1 MRPSRLI
8 LQLVVWALAL
18 VAINLV
24 VARASRNAIPRA
36 LARKIDGLTGLT
48 DLFVGNSLTQLG
60 MDVAAYEAAHPG
72 RRALNIGVPSQPP
85 EHAILFGRA
94 ARLRPRRVYYGF
106 SVLQLTSTV
115 QWGTW
120 HEFIGPRSLV
130 YYLDREQAIRY
141 LAPADSFLAWQIRI
155 LGRVPAFV
163 ERGTLWLK
171 VEKLRRRLGA
181 IGLPPEKSARSGRSR
196 DFEASGFE
204 DDASFRRECREAVA
218 RGDGLLPPV
227 ADILSLSREIGA
239 EVAVVEM
246 PMPSDRRR
254 RLFDNPD
261 WAAYRLRVADLVRR
275 AGGTYIDAS
284 DWIGDDAFE
293 DPVHMD
299 PEGARAFTRRLAATG
314 FAAGEID
321 GMAAPA
327 APRP

>member
-1 MRPSRLI
+1 MRPSRLL

-18 VAINLV
+18 VALNLV

-36 LARKIDGLTGLT
+36 LARKIDAAAGVT

-60 MDVAAYEAAHPG
+60 MDVAEYEAARPG

-85 EHAILFGRA
+85 EHAILFERA
-94 ARLRPRRVYYGF
+94 AGLRPRRVFYGF
-106 SVLQLTSTV
+106 SVLQLTSPE

-120 HEFIGPRSLV
+120 REFVGPRSLV
-130 YYLDREQAIRY
+130 YYLDRELAIRY
-141 LAPADSFLAWQIRI
+141 LAPADPLLAWQIRI
-155 LGRVPAFV
+155 LGRVPSFV

-181 IGLPPEKSARSGRSR
+181 IGLPPEKSGRSGRSR

-204 DDASFRRECREAVA
+204 DDASFLLACREAVA

-227 ADILSLSREIGA
+227 ADILALAREGGA

-246 PMPSDRRR
+246 PMPGDRRR

-261 WAAYRLRVADLVRR
+261 WAAYRRLVADLVRR
-275 AGGTYIDAS
+275 AGATYIDAS
-284 DWIGDDAFE
+284 DWMADDAFE
-293 DPVHMD
+293 DPVHLN
-299 PEGARAFTRRLAATG
+299 PQGARAFTRRLAATD
-314 FAAGEID
+314 FAAGDRD
-321 GMAAPA
+321 GMAAPPG
-327 APRP
+327 PRP